1 MRYLSFIFLLVIS
14 MTLSAAGQSASQALA
29 EFAWQ
34 KRQLI
39 VFTPS
44 QQNEAFKRFQAFKT
58 EYAEDFAERK
68 LQVWTIEAGKPVL
81 LEGKQNSRVTA
92 KAFYDRF
99 AVKTGEFQVILIG
112 YDQGEK
118 LRQRAFNID
127 DLLGEIDQMPMRRQE
142 IRSQD

>member
-14 MTLSAAGQSASQALA
+14 MTTSAAGQSASQALA

-39 VFTPS
+39 VFTPN
-44 QQNEAFKRFQAFKT
+44 QQNEAFKHFQAFNT
-58 EYAEDFAERK
+58 EYADDFAERK

-81 LEGKQNSRVTA
+81 LEGKQKSRVTA

-99 AVKTGEFQVILIG
+99 AVKTGEFRVILIG

>member
-1 MRYLSFIFLLVIS
+1 MRYLSFIFLLVMS